1 MQVNRSVSNQQRWLL
16 ECQLVYLLFR
26 LSPILFGFAIFSW
39 LSQTIL
45 GHLLLEEAIFLL
57 PLVLTWLGYKS
68 KKAWCHYLASAVN
81 AGIVIYTLLSL
92 NFQNLL
98 YFSPLIALLELI
110 PKLFISVAP
119 MVYCAY
125 QQFLVGRQLNKQ
137 GNQLKL
143 VPTEG
148 NKALNR
154 VFLGYLFIKGWQ
166 MLILHL
172 NYSHEPL
179 YLLVII
185 LCLATTYLAWWGYRH
200 HRPDLLKR
208 AWNLDLVYLVM
219 AILFLIVYRIALLVI
234 GTMIFGFL
242 NQARDSEILANVIY
256 SLGLSALLL
265 IGLPTLPLFFLRKLK
280 AGVQDY
286 VFGVTSHYQGEEAYQ
301 LQDLDQV
308 LTQAETL
315 KDQSI
320 ECRMII
326 DEKGFLGQVG
336 DAYWFTFSQSTSG
349 ENSAKV
355 LRVRVQGKVPHAI
368 RSWQGVLTLRGQV
381 GYHETD
387 SKTIPNG
394 WFLDADWLAF
404 VPNKN

>member
-1 MQVNRSVSNQQRWLL
+1 MQVNRSVSNQQGWLL
-16 ECQLVYLLFR
+16 ECQLVYFLFR
-26 LSPILFGFAIFSW
+26 ISHFLFGFAIFGW

-45 GHLLLEEAIFLL
+45 WHLMLAEAIFLL

-68 KKAWCHYLASAVN
+68 KKAWCHYLASAVD
-81 AGIVIYTLLSL
+81 AGIVIYTLPSL
-92 NFQNLL
+92 NFQNFL
-98 YFSPLIALLELI
+98 YFSPLIALSNLI

-166 MLILHL
+166 MLILRL
-172 NYSHEPL
+172 NYYEPL
-179 YLLVII
+179 HLLAII

-208 AWNLDLVYLVM
+208 AWYLDLVYLLM
-219 AILFLIVYRIALLVI
+219 GILFLIVNSFSHLVI
-234 GTMIFGFL
+234 GTIIFGFL
-242 NQARDSEILANVIY
+242 NQVRDSEILANVIY
-256 SLGLSALLL
+256 RLGLSALLL

-320 ECRMII
+320 ECRMITN
-326 DEKGFLGQVG
+326 EKGFLGQVG
-336 DAYWFTFSQSTSG
+336 DAYWFTFSQSTGG
-349 ENSAKV
+349 ESSAKV

-368 RSWQGVLTLRGQV
+368 SSWQGVLTLRGQI

-387 SKTIPNG
+387 SQAIPNG

-404 VPNKN
+404 VPDKN

>member
-1 MQVNRSVSNQQRWLL
+1 MQVNRSVSNQQGWLL

-26 LSPILFGFAIFSW
+26 LSPILFGSAIFSW
-39 LSQTIL
+39 LSQIIL
-45 GHLLLEEAIFLL
+45 WHLMLAEAIFLL

-81 AGIVIYTLLSL
+81 AGIVIYTSLSL

-166 MLILHL
+166 MLILRL
-172 NYSHEPL
+172 NYYEPL
-179 YLLVII
+179 HLLAII

-208 AWNLDLVYLVM
+208 AWYLDLVYLLM
-219 AILFLIVYRIALLVI
+219 GILFLIVNSFSHLVI
-234 GTMIFGFL
+234 GTIIFGFL
-242 NQARDSEILANVIY
+242 NQVRDPKILANVIY

-286 VFGVTSHYQGEEAYQ
+286 VFGVTSRYQGEEAYQ

-368 RSWQGVLTLRGQV
+368 SSWQGVLTLRGQI

-387 SKTIPNG
+387 SQAIPNG

-404 VPNKN
+404 VPDKN

>member
-26 LSPILFGFAIFSW
+26 LSPIIFGFAIFSW
-39 LSQTIL
+39 VSQTIFW
-45 GHLLLEEAIFLL
+45 HLLLEEAIFLL

-68 KKAWCHYLASAVN
+68 KQAWCHYLAGAFN
-81 AGIVIYTLLSL
+81 TGIVIYVLVSL
-92 NFQNLL
+92 DFQNLL
-98 YFSPLIALLELI
+98 AFSPLIALSNLI
-110 PKLFISVAP
+110 PKLFVSVVP

-137 GNQLKL
+137 GNQLKQ

-148 NKALNR
+148 SKALNR
-154 VFLGYLFIKGWQ
+154 ALLGYLFIKGWQ
-166 MLILHL
+166 MLVLHL

-179 YLLVII
+179 YLLAII
-185 LCLATTYLAWWGYRH
+185 LCLATTYLAWWGYRN
-200 HRPDLLKR
+200 HRPDLLKI

-234 GTMIFGFL
+234 GTVILQFL
-242 NQARDSEILANVIY
+242 SQVRDSETAVNLIF

-280 AGVQDY
+280 AGVQGY
-286 VFGVTSHYQGEEAYQ
+286 VFGVTPRYQGEEAYQ

-315 KDQSI
+315 SGQAI

-336 DAYWFTFSQSTSG
+336 DAYWFTFSQSTG
-349 ENSAKV
+349 GDATAKV
-355 LRVRVQGKVPHAI
+355 LRVRVQGKVPQAI
-368 RSWQGVLTLRGQV
+368 SSWQGVLTLRGQV

-387 SKTIPNG
+387 NQAIPNG

-404 VPNKN
+404 VPDKN

>member
-1 MQVNRSVSNQQRWLL
+1 MQVNRSVSNQQGWLL

-26 LSPILFGFAIFSW
+26 LSPILFGSAIFSW
-39 LSQTIL
+39 LSQTIF
-45 GHLLLEEAIFLL
+45 GHLLLAEAIFLL

-166 MLILHL
+166 MLILRL
-172 NYSHEPL
+172 NYYEPL
-179 YLLVII
+179 HLLAII
-185 LCLATTYLAWWGYRH
+185 LCLATTYLAWWGYRN

-208 AWNLDLVYLVM
+208 AWYLDLVYLLM
-219 AILFLIVYRIALLVI
+219 GILFLIVNSFSHLVI
-234 GTMIFGFL
+234 GTIIFGFL
-242 NQARDSEILANVIY
+242 NQVRDSKILANVIY

-280 AGVQDY
+280 AGVQGY
-286 VFGVTSHYQGEEAYQ
+286 VFGVTSRYQGEEAYQ

-320 ECRMII
+320 ECRMITN
-326 DEKGFLGQVG
+326 EKGFLGQVG
-336 DAYWFTFSQSTSG
+336 DAYWFTFSQSTGG
-349 ENSAKV
+349 ESSAKV

-368 RSWQGVLTLRGQV
+368 SSWQGVLTLRGQI

-387 SKTIPNG
+387 SQAIPNG

-404 VPNKN
+404 VPDKN

>member
-1 MQVNRSVSNQQRWLL
+1 MQVNRSVSNQQGWLL

-26 LSPILFGFAIFSW
+26 LSPILFGSAIFSW
-39 LSQTIL
+39 LSQTIF
-45 GHLLLEEAIFLL
+45 GHLLLAEAIFLL
-57 PLVLTWLGYKS
+57 PLVLTWLGYKL
-68 KKAWCHYLASAVN
+68 KQAWCHYLASAVN
-81 AGIVIYTLLSL
+81 AGIVIYVLASL
-92 NFQNLL
+92 GLQNLL

-166 MLILHL
+166 MLILRL
-172 NYSHEPL
+172 NYYEPL
-179 YLLVII
+179 HLLAII
-185 LCLATTYLAWWGYRH
+185 LCLATTYLAWWGYRN

-208 AWNLDLVYLVM
+208 AWYLDLVYLLM
-219 AILFLIVYRIALLVI
+219 GILFLIVNSFSHLVI
-234 GTMIFGFL
+234 GTIIFGFL
-242 NQARDSEILANVIY
+242 NQVRDSKILANVIY

-320 ECRMII
+320 ECRMITN
-326 DEKGFLGQVG
+326 EKGFLGQVG
-336 DAYWFTFSQSTSG
+336 DAYWFTFSQSTGG
-349 ENSAKV
+349 ESSAKV

-368 RSWQGVLTLRGQV
+368 SSWQGVLTLRGQI

-387 SKTIPNG
+387 SQAIPNG

-404 VPNKN
+404 VPDKN

>member
-1 MQVNRSVSNQQRWLL
+1 MQVNRSVSNQQHWLL

-26 LSPILFGFAIFSW
+26 LSPILFGSAIFSW

-68 KKAWCHYLASAVN
+68 KQAWCHYLASAVN
-81 AGIVIYTLLSL
+81 AGIVIYVLASL
-92 NFQNLL
+92 GLQNLL

-143 VPTEG
+143 VPAEG

-166 MLILHL
+166 MLILRLDYYVPLHL
-172 NYSHEPL
+172 L
-179 YLLVII
+179 AII
-185 LCLATTYLAWWGYRH
+185 LCLATTYLAWRGYRH
-200 HRPDLLKR
+200 HRPDLLKI
-208 AWNLDLVYLVM
+208 AWNLDLVYLLM
-219 AILFLIVYRIALLVI
+219 GILFLIVYRIALLVI
-234 GTMIFGFL
+234 GTVIFQFL
-242 NQARDSEILANVIY
+242 SQVRDSETAVNLIF

-315 KDQSI
+315 FGQSI

-336 DAYWFTFSQSTSG
+336 DAYWFAFSQSTG
-349 ENSAKV
+349 GGASAKV

-368 RSWQGVLTLRGQV
+368 SSWQGVLTLRGQV

-387 SKTIPNG
+387 SQAIPNG

-404 VPNKN
+404 VPDKN

>member
-26 LSPILFGFAIFSW
+26 LSPIIFGFAIFSW
-39 LSQTIL
+39 VSQTIF

-68 KKAWCHYLASAVN
+68 KQAWCHYLAGAFN
-81 AGIVIYTLLSL
+81 TGIVIYVLVSL
-92 NFQNLL
+92 DFQNLL
-98 YFSPLIALLELI
+98 AFSPLIALSNLI
-110 PKLFISVAP
+110 PKLFVSVVP

-137 GNQLKL
+137 GNQLKQ

-148 NKALNR
+148 SKALNR
-154 VFLGYLFIKGWQ
+154 ALLGYLFIKGWQ
-166 MLILHL
+166 MLVLHL

-179 YLLVII
+179 YLLAII
-185 LCLATTYLAWWGYRH
+185 LCLATTYLAWWGYRN
-200 HRPDLLKR
+200 HRPDLLKI

-234 GTMIFGFL
+234 GTVILQFL
-242 NQARDSEILANVIY
+242 SQVRDSETAVNLIF

-280 AGVQDY
+280 AGVQGY
-286 VFGVTSHYQGEEAYQ
+286 VFGVTPRYQGEEAYQ

-315 KDQSI
+315 SGQAI

-336 DAYWFTFSQSTSG
+336 DAYWFTFSQSTG
-349 ENSAKV
+349 GDATAKV
-355 LRVRVQGKVPHAI
+355 LRVRVQGKVPQAI
-368 RSWQGVLTLRGQV
+368 SSWQGVLTLRGQV

-387 SKTIPNG
+387 NQAIPNG

-404 VPNKN
+404 VPDKN

>member
-26 LSPILFGFAIFSW
+26 LSPIIFGFAIFSW
-39 LSQTIL
+39 VSQTIF

-68 KKAWCHYLASAVN
+68 KQAWCHYLAGAFN
-81 AGIVIYTLLSL
+81 TGIVIYVLVSL
-92 NFQNLL
+92 DFQNLL
-98 YFSPLIALLELI
+98 AFSPLIALSNLI
-110 PKLFISVAP
+110 PKLFVSVVP

-137 GNQLKL
+137 GNQLKQ

-148 NKALNR
+148 SKALNR
-154 VFLGYLFIKGWQ
+154 ALLGYLFIKGWQ
-166 MLILHL
+166 MLVLHL

-179 YLLVII
+179 YLLAII
-185 LCLATTYLAWWGYRH
+185 LCLATTYLAWWGYRN
-200 HRPDLLKR
+200 HRPDLLKI

-219 AILFLIVYRIALLVI
+219 GILFLIVYRIALLVI
-234 GTMIFGFL
+234 GTVILQFL
-242 NQARDSEILANVIY
+242 SQVRDSETAVNLIF

-280 AGVQDY
+280 AGVQGY
-286 VFGVTSHYQGEEAYQ
+286 VFGVTPRYQGEEAYQ

-315 KDQSI
+315 SGQAI

-336 DAYWFTFSQSTSG
+336 DAYWFTFSQSTG
-349 ENSAKV
+349 GDATAKV
-355 LRVRVQGKVPHAI
+355 LRVRVQGKVPQAI
-368 RSWQGVLTLRGQV
+368 SSWQGVLTLRGQV

-387 SKTIPNG
+387 NQAIPNG

-404 VPNKN
+404 VPDKN

>member
-26 LSPILFGFAIFSW
+26 LSPILFGSAIFSW

-68 KKAWCHYLASAVN
+68 KQAWCHYLASAVN
-81 AGIVIYTLLSL
+81 AGIVIYTLLSF
-92 NFQNLL
+92 NFQSLL
-98 YFSPLIALLELI
+98 AFSPLIALSNLI
-110 PKLFISVAP
+110 PKLFVSVVP

-208 AWNLDLVYLVM
+208 AWNLDLVYLLM

-234 GTMIFGFL
+234 GAMIFQFL
-242 NQARDSEILANVIY
+242 NQARDSEILANVIF

-286 VFGVTSHYQGEEAYQ
+286 VFGVTSRYQGAEAYQ

-315 KDQSI
+315 KGQLI
-320 ECRMII
+320 ECRMTTN
-326 DEKGFLGQVG
+326 EKGFLGQVG
-336 DAYWFTFSQSTSG
+336 DAYWFTFSQSTGG
-349 ENSAKV
+349 ESSAKV
-355 LRVRVQGKVPHAI
+355 LRVRVQGKVPQAI
-368 RSWQGVLTLRGQV
+368 SSWQGVLTLRGQV

-387 SKTIPNG
+387 NQTIPNG

-404 VPNKN
+404 VPDKN

>member
-1 MQVNRSVSNQQRWLL
+1 MQVNRSVSNQQGWLL

-26 LSPILFGFAIFSW
+26 LSPILFGSAIFSW
-39 LSQTIL
+39 LSQTIF
-45 GHLLLEEAIFLL
+45 GHLLLAEAIFLL

-166 MLILHL
+166 MLILRL
-172 NYSHEPL
+172 NYYEPL
-179 YLLVII
+179 HLLAII
-185 LCLATTYLAWWGYRH
+185 LCLATTYLAWWGYRN
-200 HRPDLLKR
+200 HRPDVLKR
-208 AWNLDLVYLVM
+208 AWYLDLVYLLM
-219 AILFLIVYRIALLVI
+219 GILFLIVNSFSHLVI
-234 GTMIFGFL
+234 GTIIFGFL
-242 NQARDSEILANVIY
+242 NQVRDSKILANVIY

-320 ECRMII
+320 ECRMITN
-326 DEKGFLGQVG
+326 EKGFLGQVG
-336 DAYWFTFSQSTSG
+336 DAYWFTFSQSTGG
-349 ENSAKV
+349 ESSAKV

-368 RSWQGVLTLRGQV
+368 SSWQGVLTLRGQI

-387 SKTIPNG
+387 SQAIPNG

-404 VPNKN
+404 VPDKN

>member
-1 MQVNRSVSNQQRWLL
+1 MQVNRSVSNQQGWLL

-26 LSPILFGFAIFSW
+26 LSPILFGSAIFSW
-39 LSQTIL
+39 LSQTIF
-45 GHLLLEEAIFLL
+45 GHLLLAEAIFLL

-68 KKAWCHYLASAVN
+68 KKAWCHYLASAVD
-81 AGIVIYTLLSL
+81 AGIVIYPLLSL

-166 MLILHL
+166 MLILRL
-172 NYSHEPL
+172 NYYEPL
-179 YLLVII
+179 HLLAII
-185 LCLATTYLAWWGYRH
+185 LCLATTYLAWWGYRN

-208 AWNLDLVYLVM
+208 AWYLDLVYLLM
-219 AILFLIVYRIALLVI
+219 GILFLIVNSFSHLVI
-234 GTMIFGFL
+234 GTIIFGFL
-242 NQARDSEILANVIY
+242 NQVRDSKILANVIY

-320 ECRMII
+320 ECRMITN
-326 DEKGFLGQVG
+326 EKGFLGQVG
-336 DAYWFTFSQSTSG
+336 DAYWFTFSQSTGG
-349 ENSAKV
+349 ESSAKV

-368 RSWQGVLTLRGQV
+368 SSWQGVLTLRGQI

-387 SKTIPNG
+387 SQAIPNG

-404 VPNKN
+404 VPDKN

>member
-16 ECQLVYLLFR
+16 ECQLVYLLFQ

-39 LSQTIL
+39 ASQTIFGL
-45 GHLLLEEAIFLL
+45 LLLEKAIFLL

-68 KKAWCHYLASAVN
+68 KQAWCHYLAGAFN
-81 AGIVIYTLLSL
+81 TGIVIYVLLSL
-92 NFQNLL
+92 DFQNLL
-98 YFSPLIALLELI
+98 AFSPLTALSNLI
-110 PKLFISVAP
+110 PKLFVSVVP

-148 NKALNR
+148 NKTLNR

-166 MLILHL
+166 MLVLHL

-185 LCLATTYLAWWGYRH
+185 LCLATTYLAWRGYRH
-200 HRPDLLKR
+200 YRPDLLKI

-219 AILFLIVYRIALLVI
+219 GILFLIVYRIALLVI
-234 GTMIFGFL
+234 GTMFFQFL
-242 NQARDSEILANVIY
+242 YQVRDSETLANVIF

-280 AGVQDY
+280 AGVQGY
-286 VFGVTSHYQGEEAYQ
+286 VFGVTSRYQGEEAYQ

-336 DAYWFTFSQSTSG
+336 DAYWFTFSQSTG
-349 ENSAKV
+349 GDVSAKV

-368 RSWQGVLTLRGQV
+368 SSWQGVLTLRGQV
-381 GYHETD
+381 GYHETG
-387 SKTIPNG
+387 SQAIPEG
-394 WFLDADWLAF
+394 WYLDADWLRF
-404 VPNKN
+404 VPDKN

>member
-1 MQVNRSVSNQQRWLL
+1 MQVNRSVSNQQGWLL
-16 ECQLVYLLFR
+16 ECQLVYFLFR
-26 LSPILFGFAIFSW
+26 ISHFLFGFAIFGW
-39 LSQTIL
+39 LSQKIL
-45 GHLLLEEAIFLL
+45 WHLMLPETIFLL

-68 KKAWCHYLASAVN
+68 KKAWCHYLASTVN
-81 AGIVIYTLLSL
+81 AVIVIYTLLSL
-92 NFQNLL
+92 NFQIFL
-98 YFSPLIALLELI
+98 YFSPLIALIELI

-143 VPTEG
+143 VPAEG

-166 MLILHL
+166 MLVLRMNYYGPLHL
-172 NYSHEPL
+172 L
-179 YLLVII
+179 AII
-185 LCLATTYLAWWGYRH
+185 LCLATTYLAWWGYRN

-208 AWNLDLVYLVM
+208 AWYLDLVYLLM
-219 AILFLIVYRIALLVI
+219 GILFLIVNRISLLVI
-234 GTMIFGFL
+234 GTVILQFL
-242 NQARDSEILANVIY
+242 SQVRDSEKLANVIF

-265 IGLPTLPLFFLRKLK
+265 VGLPTLPLFFLRKLK
-280 AGVQDY
+280 TGVQGY
-286 VFGVTSHYQGEEAYQ
+286 VFGVTSRYQGAEAYQ

-315 KDQSI
+315 KDQSL

-355 LRVRVQGKVPHAI
+355 LRVHVQGKVPHAI
-368 RSWQGVLTLRGQV
+368 RSWQGVLTLRGQI

-404 VPNKN
+404 APDKN

>member
-26 LSPILFGFAIFSW
+26 LSPIIFGFAIFSW
-39 LSQTIL
+39 VSQTIF

-68 KKAWCHYLASAVN
+68 KQAWCHYLAGAFN
-81 AGIVIYTLLSL
+81 TGIVIYVLVSL
-92 NFQNLL
+92 DFQNLL
-98 YFSPLIALLELI
+98 AFSPLIALSNLI
-110 PKLFISVAP
+110 PKLFVSVVP

-137 GNQLKL
+137 GNQLKQ
-143 VPTEG
+143 VSTEG
-148 NKALNR
+148 SKALNR
-154 VFLGYLFIKGWQ
+154 ALLGYLFIKGWQ
-166 MLILHL
+166 MLVLHL

-179 YLLVII
+179 YLLAII
-185 LCLATTYLAWWGYRH
+185 LCLATTYLAWWGYRN
-200 HRPDLLKR
+200 HRPNLLKI

-234 GTMIFGFL
+234 GTVIFQFL
-242 NQARDSEILANVIY
+242 NQVRDSETLANVIF
-256 SLGLSALLL
+256 SMGLSALLL

-280 AGVQDY
+280 AGVQGY
-286 VFGVTSHYQGEEAYQ
+286 VFGVTSRYQGEEAYQ

-336 DAYWFTFSQSTSG
+336 DAYWFAFSQSTG
-349 ENSAKV
+349 GDVSAKV
-355 LRVRVQGKVPHAI
+355 LRVRVQGKVPQAI
-368 RSWQGVLTLRGQV
+368 SSWQGVLTLRGQV

-387 SKTIPNG
+387 SQAIPDG
-394 WFLDADWLAF
+394 WYLDADWLAF
-404 VPNKN
+404 VPDKN

>member
-1 MQVNRSVSNQQRWLL
+1 MQVNRSVSNQQGWLL
-16 ECQLVYLLFR
+16 ECQLVYFLFR
-26 LSPILFGFAIFSW
+26 ISHFLFGFAIFGW

-45 GHLLLEEAIFLL
+45 WHLMLAEAIFLL

-154 VFLGYLFIKGWQ
+154 VFLGYIFIKGWQ
-166 MLILHL
+166 MLILRL
-172 NYSHEPL
+172 NYYEPL
-179 YLLVII
+179 HLLAII

-208 AWNLDLVYLVM
+208 AWYLDLVYLLM
-219 AILFLIVYRIALLVI
+219 GILFLIVNSFSHLVI
-234 GTMIFGFL
+234 GTIIFGFL
-242 NQARDSEILANVIY
+242 NQVSDSKILANVIY

-320 ECRMII
+320 ECRMITN
-326 DEKGFLGQVG
+326 EKGFLGQVG
-336 DAYWFTFSQSTSG
+336 DAYWFTFSQSTGG
-349 ENSAKV
+349 ESSAKV

-368 RSWQGVLTLRGQV
+368 SSWQGVLTLRGQI

-387 SKTIPNG
+387 SQAIPNG

-404 VPNKN
+404 VPDKN

>member
-16 ECQLVYLLFR
+16 ECQLVYFLFR
-26 LSPILFGFAIFSW
+26 ISHFLFGFAIFGW

-45 GHLLLEEAIFLL
+45 WHLMLAEAIFLL

-98 YFSPLIALLELI
+98 AFSPLTALSNLI

-166 MLILHL
+166 MLILRL
-172 NYSHEPL
+172 NYYEPL
-179 YLLVII
+179 HLLAII
-185 LCLATTYLAWWGYRH
+185 LCLATTYLAWWGYRN

-208 AWNLDLVYLVM
+208 AWYLDLVYLLM
-219 AILFLIVYRIALLVI
+219 GILFLIVNSFSHLVI
-234 GTMIFGFL
+234 GTIIFGFL
-242 NQARDSEILANVIY
+242 NQVRDSKILANVIY

-320 ECRMII
+320 ECRMITN
-326 DEKGFLGQVG
+326 EKGFLGQVG
-336 DAYWFTFSQSTSG
+336 DAYWFTFSQSTGG
-349 ENSAKV
+349 ESSAKV

-368 RSWQGVLTLRGQV
+368 SSWQGVLTLRGQV

-387 SKTIPNG
+387 SQAIPNG

-404 VPNKN
+404 VPDKN

>member
-39 LSQTIL
+39 LSQTVL
-45 GHLLLEEAIFLL
+45 GHLLLEEALFLL

-110 PKLFISVAP
+110 PKLFVSVVP

-154 VFLGYLFIKGWQ
+154 VFLGYIFIKGWQ
-166 MLILHL
+166 MLILRL
-172 NYSHEPL
+172 NYYEPL
-179 YLLVII
+179 HLLAII

-208 AWNLDLVYLVM
+208 AWYLDLVYLLM
-219 AILFLIVYRIALLVI
+219 GILFLIVNSFSHLVI
-234 GTMIFGFL
+234 GTIIFGFL
-242 NQARDSEILANVIY
+242 NQVSDSKILANVIY

-320 ECRMII
+320 ECRMITN
-326 DEKGFLGQVG
+326 EKGFLGQVG
-336 DAYWFTFSQSTSG
+336 DAYWFTFSQSTGG
-349 ENSAKV
+349 ESSAKV

-368 RSWQGVLTLRGQV
+368 SSWQGVLTLRGQI

-387 SKTIPNG
+387 SQAIPNG

-404 VPNKN
+404 VPDKN

>member
-1 MQVNRSVSNQQRWLL
+1 MQVNRSVSNQQGWLL

-26 LSPILFGFAIFSW
+26 LSPILFGSAIFSW
-39 LSQTIL
+39 LSQTIF
-45 GHLLLEEAIFLL
+45 GHLLLAEAIFLL

-166 MLILHL
+166 MLILRL
-172 NYSHEPL
+172 NYYEPL
-179 YLLVII
+179 HLLAII
-185 LCLATTYLAWWGYRH
+185 LCLATTYLAWWGYRN

-208 AWNLDLVYLVM
+208 AWYLDLVYLLM
-219 AILFLIVYRIALLVI
+219 GILFLIVNSFSHLVI
-234 GTMIFGFL
+234 GTIIFGFL
-242 NQARDSEILANVIY
+242 NQVRDSKILANVIY

-320 ECRMII
+320 ECRMITN
-326 DEKGFLGQVG
+326 EKGFLGQVG
-336 DAYWFTFSQSTSG
+336 DAYWFTFSQSTGG
-349 ENSAKV
+349 ESSAKV

-368 RSWQGVLTLRGQV
+368 SSWQGVLTLRGQI

-387 SKTIPNG
+387 SQAIPNG
-394 WFLDADWLAF
+394 WFLDADWLAV
-404 VPNKN
+404 VPDKN

>member
-16 ECQLVYLLFR
+16 ECQLVYLLFQ

-39 LSQTIL
+39 VSQTIL
-45 GHLLLEEAIFLL
+45 WHLMLAEAIFLL

-68 KKAWCHYLASAVN
+68 KQAWCHYLASAVN

-92 NFQNLL
+92 NFQNFL

-166 MLILHL
+166 MLILRLDYYVPLHL
-172 NYSHEPL
+172 L
-179 YLLVII
+179 AII
-185 LCLATTYLAWWGYRH
+185 LCLATTYLAWRGYRH
-200 HRPDLLKR
+200 HRPDLLKI
-208 AWNLDLVYLVM
+208 AWNLDLVYLLM
-219 AILFLIVYRIALLVI
+219 GILFLIVYRIALLVI
-234 GTMIFGFL
+234 GTVIFQFL
-242 NQARDSEILANVIY
+242 SQVRDSETAVNLIF

-280 AGVQDY
+280 AGVQGY
-286 VFGVTSHYQGEEAYQ
+286 VFGVTSRYQGEEAYQ

-315 KDQSI
+315 SGQSI

-336 DAYWFTFSQSTSG
+336 DAYWFAFSQSTG
-349 ENSAKV
+349 GGASAKV
-355 LRVRVQGKVPHAI
+355 LQVRVQGKVPQAI
-368 RSWQGVLTLRGQV
+368 SSWQGVLTLRGQI

-387 SKTIPNG
+387 SQAIPDG
-394 WFLDADWLAF
+394 WYLDADWLAF
-404 VPNKN
+404 VPDKN

>member
-1 MQVNRSVSNQQRWLL
+1 MQVNRSVSNQQGWLL
-16 ECQLVYLLFR
+16 ECQLVYFLFR
-26 LSPILFGFAIFSW
+26 ISHFLFGFAIFGW

-45 GHLLLEEAIFLL
+45 WHLMLAEAIFLL
-57 PLVLTWLGYKS
+57 PLVLTWIGYKS

-92 NFQNLL
+92 NFQNFL

-166 MLILHL
+166 MLVLHL

-179 YLLVII
+179 YLLAII
-185 LCLATTYLAWWGYRH
+185 LCLATTYLAWWGYRN
-200 HRPDLLKR
+200 HRPNLLKI

-234 GTMIFGFL
+234 GMVIFQFL
-242 NQARDSEILANVIY
+242 NQVRDSETLANVIF
-256 SLGLSALLL
+256 SMGLSALLL

-280 AGVQDY
+280 AGVQGY
-286 VFGVTSHYQGEEAYQ
+286 VFGVTSRYQGVEAYQ

-308 LTQAETL
+308 LTQVETL

-320 ECRMII
+320 
-326 DEKGFLGQVG
+326 D
-336 DAYWFTFSQSTSG
+336 
-349 ENSAKV
+349 
-355 LRVRVQGKVPHAI
+355 
-368 RSWQGVLTLRGQV
+368 
-381 GYHETD
+381 
-387 SKTIPNG
+387 
-394 WFLDADWLAF
+394 
-404 VPNKN
+404 

>member
-1 MQVNRSVSNQQRWLL
+1 MQVNRSVSNQQGWLL
-16 ECQLVYLLFR
+16 ECQLVYFLFR
-26 LSPILFGFAIFSW
+26 ISHFLFGFAIFGW

-45 GHLLLEEAIFLL
+45 WHLMLAEAIFLL

-154 VFLGYLFIKGWQ
+154 VFLGYIFIKGWQ
-166 MLILHL
+166 MLILRL
-172 NYSHEPL
+172 NYYEPL
-179 YLLVII
+179 HLLAII

-208 AWNLDLVYLVM
+208 AWYLDLVYLLM
-219 AILFLIVYRIALLVI
+219 GILFLIVNSFSHLVI
-234 GTMIFGFL
+234 GAMIFGFL
-242 NQARDSEILANVIY
+242 NQVRDSKILANVIY

-320 ECRMII
+320 ECRMITN
-326 DEKGFLGQVG
+326 EKGFLGQVG
-336 DAYWFTFSQSTSG
+336 DAYWFTFSQSTGG
-349 ENSAKV
+349 ESSAKV

-368 RSWQGVLTLRGQV
+368 SSWQGVLTLRGQI

-387 SKTIPNG
+387 SQAIPNG

-404 VPNKN
+404 VPDKN

>member
-110 PKLFISVAP
+110 PKLFVSVVP

-185 LCLATTYLAWWGYRH
+185 FCLATTYLAWWGYRH

-208 AWNLDLVYLVM
+208 AWNLDLVYLLM

-234 GTMIFGFL
+234 GAMIFGFL

-286 VFGVTSHYQGEEAYQ
+286 VFGVTSRYQGAEAYQ

-308 LTQAETL
+308 LTQTETL

-336 DAYWFTFSQSTSG
+336 DAYWFTFSQSTG
-349 ENSAKV
+349 GDASAKI

-387 SKTIPNG
+387 SQAIPNG

-404 VPNKN
+404 VPDKN

>member
-1 MQVNRSVSNQQRWLL
+1 MQVNRSVSNQQGWLL

-26 LSPILFGFAIFSW
+26 LSPILFGSAIFSW
-39 LSQTIL
+39 LSQTIF
-45 GHLLLEEAIFLL
+45 GHLLLAEAIFLL

-166 MLILHL
+166 MLILRL
-172 NYSHEPL
+172 NYYEPL
-179 YLLVII
+179 HLLAII
-185 LCLATTYLAWWGYRH
+185 LCLATTYLAWWGYRN

-208 AWNLDLVYLVM
+208 AWYLDLVYLLM
-219 AILFLIVYRIALLVI
+219 GILFLIVNSFSHLVI
-234 GTMIFGFL
+234 GTIIFGFL
-242 NQARDSEILANVIY
+242 NQVRDSKILANVIY

-280 AGVQDY
+280 AGVQGF
-286 VFGVTSHYQGEEAYQ
+286 VFGVTSRYQGEEAYQ

-320 ECRMII
+320 ECRMITN
-326 DEKGFLGQVG
+326 EKGFLGQVG
-336 DAYWFTFSQSTSG
+336 DAYWFTFSQSTGG
-349 ENSAKV
+349 ESSAKV

-368 RSWQGVLTLRGQV
+368 SSWQGVLTLRGQI

-387 SKTIPNG
+387 SQAIPNG

-404 VPNKN
+404 VPDKN

>member
-16 ECQLVYLLFR
+16 ECQLVYLLFQ

-39 LSQTIL
+39 VSQTIL
-45 GHLLLEEAIFLL
+45 WHLMLAEAIFLL

-68 KKAWCHYLASAVN
+68 KQAWCHYLASAVN

-92 NFQNLL
+92 NFQNFL
-98 YFSPLIALLELI
+98 YFSPLIALSNLI
-110 PKLFISVAP
+110 PKLFVSVVP

-137 GNQLKL
+137 GNQLKQ

-148 NKALNR
+148 SKALNR
-154 VFLGYLFIKGWQ
+154 ALLGYLFIKGWQ
-166 MLILHL
+166 MLVLHL

-179 YLLVII
+179 YLLAII
-185 LCLATTYLAWWGYRH
+185 LCLATTYLAWWGYRN
-200 HRPDLLKR
+200 HRPNLLKI

-234 GTMIFGFL
+234 GTVIFQFL
-242 NQARDSEILANVIY
+242 NQVRDSETFANVIF
-256 SLGLSALLL
+256 SMGLSALLL

-280 AGVQDY
+280 AGVQGY
-286 VFGVTSHYQGEEAYQ
+286 VFGVTSRYQGEEAYQ

-315 KDQSI
+315 SGQAI

-326 DEKGFLGQVG
+326 D
-336 DAYWFTFSQSTSG
+336 
-349 ENSAKV
+349 
-355 LRVRVQGKVPHAI
+355 
-368 RSWQGVLTLRGQV
+368 
-381 GYHETD
+381 
-387 SKTIPNG
+387 
-394 WFLDADWLAF
+394 
-404 VPNKN
+404 

>member
-1 MQVNRSVSNQQRWLL
+1 MQVNRSVSNQQGWLL

-26 LSPILFGFAIFSW
+26 LSPILFGSAIFSW
-39 LSQTIL
+39 LSQTIF
-45 GHLLLEEAIFLL
+45 GHLLLAEAIFLL

-166 MLILHL
+166 MLILRL
-172 NYSHEPL
+172 NYYEPL
-179 YLLVII
+179 HLLAII
-185 LCLATTYLAWWGYRH
+185 LCLATTYLAWWGYRN

-208 AWNLDLVYLVM
+208 AWYLDLVYLLM

-234 GTMIFGFL
+234 GAMIFQFL

-308 LTQAETL
+308 LTQAENL

-336 DAYWFTFSQSTSG
+336 DAY
-349 ENSAKV
+349 
-355 LRVRVQGKVPHAI
+355 
-368 RSWQGVLTLRGQV
+368 
-381 GYHETD
+381 
-387 SKTIPNG
+387 
-394 WFLDADWLAF
+394 
-404 VPNKN
+404 

>member
-16 ECQLVYLLFR
+16 ECQLVYLLFQ

-39 LSQTIL
+39 VSQTIFGL
-45 GHLLLEEAIFLL
+45 LLLEKAIFLL

-68 KKAWCHYLASAVN
+68 KQAWCHYLAGAFN
-81 AGIVIYTLLSL
+81 TGIVIYVLLSL
-92 NFQNLL
+92 DFQNLL
-98 YFSPLIALLELI
+98 AFSPLTALLNFI
-110 PKLFISVAP
+110 PKLFVSVVP

-154 VFLGYLFIKGWQ
+154 VLLGYLFIKGWQ
-166 MLILHL
+166 MLVLHL

-179 YLLVII
+179 YLLAII
-185 LCLATTYLAWWGYRH
+185 LCLATTYLAWWGYRN
-200 HRPDLLKR
+200 HRPNLLKI
-208 AWNLDLVYLVM
+208 AWNLDLVYLLM
-219 AILFLIVYRIALLVI
+219 AILFLIVYRIDLLVI
-234 GTMIFGFL
+234 GAMIFGFL

-280 AGVQDY
+280 AGVQGF
-286 VFGVTSHYQGEEAYQ
+286 VFGVTSRYQGEEAYQ

-315 KDQSI
+315 SGQAI

-336 DAYWFTFSQSTSG
+336 DAYWFTFSQSTG
-349 ENSAKV
+349 GDATAKV
-355 LRVRVQGKVPHAI
+355 LRVRVQGKVPQAI
-368 RSWQGVLTLRGQV
+368 SSWQGVLTLRGQI
-381 GYHETD
+381 GYHEAD
-387 SKTIPNG
+387 SQAIPDG
-394 WFLDADWLAF
+394 WFLNADWLTF
-404 VPNKN
+404 VPDKN

>member
-1 MQVNRSVSNQQRWLL
+1 MQVNRSVSNQQGWLL
-16 ECQLVYLLFR
+16 ECQLVYFLFR
-26 LSPILFGFAIFSW
+26 ISHFLFGFAIFGW

-45 GHLLLEEAIFLL
+45 WHLMLAEAIFLL

-81 AGIVIYTLLSL
+81 AGIVIYTLPSL
-92 NFQNLL
+92 NFQNFL
-98 YFSPLIALLELI
+98 YFSPLIALSNLI

-166 MLILHL
+166 MLILRLDYYGPLHL
-172 NYSHEPL
+172 L
-179 YLLVII
+179 AII
-185 LCLATTYLAWWGYRH
+185 LCLATTYLAWRGYRH

-208 AWNLDLVYLVM
+208 AWYLDLVYLLM
-219 AILFLIVYRIALLVI
+219 GILFLIVYRIALLVI
-234 GTMIFGFL
+234 GAMIFGFL
-242 NQARDSEILANVIY
+242 NQVRDSETLANVIF

-286 VFGVTSHYQGEEAYQ
+286 VFGVTSRYQGAEAYQ

-308 LTQAETL
+308 LTQEETL
-315 KDQSI
+315 KGQLI
-320 ECRMII
+320 ECRMTTN
-326 DEKGFLGQVG
+326 EKGFLGQVG
-336 DAYWFTFSQSTSG
+336 DAYWFTFSQSTGG
-349 ENSAKV
+349 ESSAKV
-355 LRVRVQGKVPHAI
+355 LRVRVQGKVPQAI
-368 RSWQGVLTLRGQV
+368 SSWQGVLTLRGQV

-387 SKTIPNG
+387 NQTIPNG

-404 VPNKN
+404 VPDKN

>member
-1 MQVNRSVSNQQRWLL
+1 MQVNRSVSNQQGWLL
-16 ECQLVYLLFR
+16 ECQLVYFLFR
-26 LSPILFGFAIFSW
+26 ISHFLFGFAIFGW

-45 GHLLLEEAIFLL
+45 WHLMLAEAIFLL

-68 KKAWCHYLASAVN
+68 KKAWCHYLASAVD
-81 AGIVIYTLLSL
+81 AGIVIYTLPSL
-92 NFQNLL
+92 NFQNFL
-98 YFSPLIALLELI
+98 YFSPLIALSNLI

-166 MLILHL
+166 MLILRL
-172 NYSHEPL
+172 NYYEPL
-179 YLLVII
+179 HLLAII

-208 AWNLDLVYLVM
+208 AWYLDLVYLLM
-219 AILFLIVYRIALLVI
+219 GILFLIVNSFSHLVI
-234 GTMIFGFL
+234 GTIIFGFL
-242 NQARDSEILANVIY
+242 NQVRDSEILANVIY

-320 ECRMII
+320 ECRMITN
-326 DEKGFLGQVG
+326 EKGFLGQVG
-336 DAYWFTFSQSTSG
+336 DAYWFTFSQSTGG
-349 ENSAKV
+349 ESSAKV

-368 RSWQGVLTLRGQV
+368 SSWQGVLTLRGQI

-387 SKTIPNG
+387 SQAIPNG

-404 VPNKN
+404 VPDKN

>member
-1 MQVNRSVSNQQRWLL
+1 MQVNRSVSNQQGWLL
-16 ECQLVYLLFR
+16 ECQLVYFLFR
-26 LSPILFGFAIFSW
+26 ISHFLFGFAIFGW

-45 GHLLLEEAIFLL
+45 WHLMLAEAIFLL

-166 MLILHL
+166 MLILRL
-172 NYSHEPL
+172 NYYEPL
-179 YLLVII
+179 HLLAII
-185 LCLATTYLAWWGYRH
+185 LCLATTYLAWWGYRN

-208 AWNLDLVYLVM
+208 AWYLDLVYLLM
-219 AILFLIVYRIALLVI
+219 GILFLIVNSFSHLVI
-234 GTMIFGFL
+234 GTIIFGFL
-242 NQARDSEILANVIY
+242 NQVRDSKILANVIY

-280 AGVQDY
+280 AGVQGF

-315 KDQSI
+315 SGQSI

-336 DAYWFTFSQSTSG
+336 DAYWFTFSQSTGG
-349 ENSAKV
+349 ESSAKV
-355 LRVRVQGKVPHAI
+355 LRVRVQGKVPQAI
-368 RSWQGVLTLRGQV
+368 SSWQGVLTLRGQV

-387 SKTIPNG
+387 NQTIPNG

-404 VPNKN
+404 VPDKN

>member
-110 PKLFISVAP
+110 PKLFVSVVP

-185 LCLATTYLAWWGYRH
+185 FCLATTYLAWWGYRH

-208 AWNLDLVYLVM
+208 AWNLDLVYLLM

-234 GTMIFGFL
+234 GAMIFGFL
-242 NQARDSEILANVIY
+242 NQVRDPKILANVIY

-286 VFGVTSHYQGEEAYQ
+286 VFGVTSRYQGAEAYQ
-301 LQDLDQV
+301 LQDLDQL
-308 LTQAETL
+308 LTQTETL

-336 DAYWFTFSQSTSG
+336 DAYWFTFSQSTG
-349 ENSAKV
+349 GDASAKI

-387 SKTIPNG
+387 SQAIPNG

-404 VPNKN
+404 VPDKN

>member
-1 MQVNRSVSNQQRWLL
+1 MQVNRSVSNQQGWLL

-26 LSPILFGFAIFSW
+26 LSPILFGSAIFSW
-39 LSQTIL
+39 LSQIIL
-45 GHLLLEEAIFLL
+45 WHLMLAEAIFLL

-166 MLILHL
+166 MLILRL
-172 NYSHEPL
+172 NYYEPL
-179 YLLVII
+179 HLLAII

-208 AWNLDLVYLVM
+208 AWYLDLVYLLM
-219 AILFLIVYRIALLVI
+219 GILFLIVNSFSHLVI
-234 GTMIFGFL
+234 GTIIFGFL
-242 NQARDSEILANVIY
+242 NQVRDPKILANVIY

-286 VFGVTSHYQGEEAYQ
+286 VFGVTSRYQGEEAYQ

-320 ECRMII
+320 ECRMITN
-326 DEKGFLGQVG
+326 EKGFLGQVG
-336 DAYWFTFSQSTSG
+336 DAYWFTFSQSTG
-349 ENSAKV
+349 GGASAKV

-368 RSWQGVLTLRGQV
+368 SSWQGVLTLRGQI

-387 SKTIPNG
+387 SQATPNG

-404 VPNKN
+404 VPDKN